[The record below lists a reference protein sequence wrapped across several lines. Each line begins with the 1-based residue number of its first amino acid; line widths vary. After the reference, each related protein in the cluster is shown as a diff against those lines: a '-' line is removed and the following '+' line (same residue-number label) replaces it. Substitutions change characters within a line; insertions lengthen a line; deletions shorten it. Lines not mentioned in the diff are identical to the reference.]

1 MQIRRWMVALALVP
15 ALGTGMPLAAQ
26 TTTADSTSGPPTLF
40 ETRDLYYAGAFAAAT
55 LIMAPLDRAVAH
67 AIQDSTL
74 QSRPILKAGATGARL
89 LGSPGSLVLGS
100 VTYVG
105 GRVAGSRDVA
115 ELGLH
120 TTEAVIIADGI
131 TDVIKMAAGRSRP
144 SLDPDHPYHF
154 HFLGGF
160 QGDPHRSFPSGHTTS
175 AFAAASAASEE
186 VGHLWP
192 NQKWWVRIVLYGSAG
207 LTGISRVYNNAH
219 WSSDV
224 VVGAAIGTF
233 TGWKVVRYTHAHPN
247 NTIDRIF
254 LGKAPRNA
262 QEAAAQRQGFVR
274 EDEGFPIVF
283 TIHTR

>member
-1 MQIRRWMVALALVP
+1 MVALALVP

-26 TTTADSTSGPPTLF
+26 TTAADSIKGPPSLF

-74 QSRPILKAGATGARL
+74 QSRPLLKAGATGARL
-89 LGSPGSLVLGS
+89 IGSPGALVLGS
-100 VTYVG
+100 ATYVG
-105 GRVAGSRDVA
+105 GRVAGSRNVA

-120 TTEAVIIADGI
+120 TTESVIIADAVTG
-131 TDVIKMAAGRSRP
+131 VLKMAAGRGRP
-144 SLDPDHPYHF
+144 SLDVDHPYNF
-154 HFLGGF
+154 HFMGGLRG
-160 QGDPHRSFPSGHTTS
+160 GDPHRSFPSGHTTS

-192 NQKWWVRIVLYGSAG
+192 NQKWWARIILYGSAG

-224 VVGAAIGTF
+224 VVGAAIGSF

-274 EDEGFPIVF
+274 EDEGFPIIF